1 MSPYTPRS
9 EVERLIRPAA
19 PWLSFITEQ
28 YFIPLSAKT
37 DHLSRS
43 AIERL
48 SVLCT
53 QTPRDHIDL
62 TEWAKRKLYAHLVW
76 KNPDLADDLDPSDYD
91 LRFAV
96 RERKYKSEILT
107 SIEEDKTNILGK
119 NYTSTPE
126 DEKRAILLAFLK
138 LYNEAITDENFDL
151 YKHASKDLLVSFLIV
166 QYAENLKNP
175 SYNPLWNNEKERQ
188 KTPIEIAQ
196 ECINWRD
203 KHPRSM

>member
-1 MSPYTPRS
+1 MSPYAPRS
-9 EVERLIRPAA
+9 EAERLMRPAA

-91 LRFAV
+91 LRSTAGECV
-96 RERKYKSEILT
+96 YKSEILAY
-107 SIEEDKTNILGK
+107 IEEEKTNILGTNFTK
-119 NYTSTPE
+119 SSE

-138 LYNEAITDENFDL
+138 LYKIPITDQNFDL
-151 YKHASKDLLVSFLIV
+151 YEHASKDLLVSFLIV

-175 SYNPLWNNEKERQ
+175 SYNPLWNNEEER
-188 KTPIEIAQ
+188 KKAPIEIAQ
-196 ECINWRD
+196 ECIHWRE
-203 KHPRSM
+203 KNPHSM